1 MSSPPSR
8 IKAEEKERRKRS
20 VVDVGEKGGLLQPL
34 FFFLPFFF
42 FFFFPSFLFFSLLS
56 RFTIL
61 VGTSCG
67 EGKLWLACL
76 IRPHLYIVGSEHG
89 HLALVLFFIFF
100 FPLPFHFLSSSDE
113 GGGLFFRISF
123 LYNVETRGVRRSIWR
138 GVCFFFFFSLPC
150 SSLSLTAWWCVL
162 LYFIFPHSFHPLHLP
177 PSPSSNLRYP
187 AFFSHH
193 IFWLSFGILQAY
205 FFIHNILIIY
215 LYRPDRVVSACIAID
230 DCGCG
235 LAGIILVMYIAA
247 DGSIVWLY
255 FRWPRVE

>member
-1 MSSPPSR
+1 MDTWRSFYFLFSFFHYPS
-8 IKAEEKERRKRS
+8 I
-20 VVDVGEKGGLLQPL
+20 
-34 FFFLPFFF
+34 FFLPRMREEVCFFAF
-42 FFFFPSFLFFSLLS
+42 
-56 RFTIL
+56 RFCT
-61 VGTSCG
+61 TSKLGACG
-67 EGKLWLACL
+67 RYG
-76 IRPHLYIVGSEHG
+76 VGS
-89 HLALVLFFIFF
+89 V
-100 FPLPFHFLSSSDE
+100 
-113 GGGLFFRISF
+113 
-123 LYNVETRGVRRSIWR
+123 
-138 GVCFFFFFSLPC
+138 FFFFFSLPC

-193 IFWLSFGILQAY
+193 IFWLSFRILQAY